1 VGATRGRDVRRVA
14 MLSVHTS
21 PLAQPGFGDAGGMNI
36 YVLELARQL
45 ARFGVESEIFTRAT
59 ASDQPPAVRVEPGVT
74 VRHVMAGPFEGL
86 TKVDLPSQ
94 LCSFAREVLRV
105 EAEHAPY
112 RYDVVHS
119 HYWLSGQ
126 VGAVARDR
134 WSVPLIHTMHT
145 MAKVKNATG
154 IAGEPPEPL
163 TRIVGE
169 QQVVDAADRLIANTT
184 GEAADLIRHYDA
196 DLRLVDVVH
205 PGVDLTVFAPRPRP
219 AVRDEL
225 GLPPDARVLLFAG
238 RLQPL
243 KAPDVLLRAA
253 RELLDRGREPT
264 DRLVVVIVGG
274 QSGTGPDQPR
284 ALRELVDELGLG
296 DVVRLE
302 PALPPTELARWY
314 SAADVVCVPSYSESF
329 GLVALE
335 AQACGTPVA
344 AAAVG
349 GLPTAVVDG
358 RTGRLVSGHDPVEW
372 ARVLDDMLA
381 APARL
386 KLMGRR
392 AARHAARFG
401 WHQTARET
409 MRVYR
414 AAMAEIP
421 RPRIAV
427 S

>member
-1 VGATRGRDVRRVA
+1 MGTERDVRRVA

-21 PLAQPGFGDAGGMNI
+21 PLAQPGFGDAGGMNV

-59 ASDQPPAVRVEPGVT
+59 LSDLPPAVRVEPGVT

-86 TKVDLPSQ
+86 TKADLSSQ
-94 LCSFAREVLRV
+94 LCTFVRDVLRV
-105 EAEHAPY
+105 EAAHTPY
-112 RYDVVHS
+112 RYDLIHS

-126 VGAVARDR
+126 VGVVARDR

-145 MAKVKNATG
+145 MAKVKNAAG
-154 IAGEPPEPL
+154 VAGEPLEPL

-169 QQVVDAADRLIANTT
+169 EQVVEAADRLIANTS
-184 GEAADLIRHYDA
+184 GEADDLVRHYDA
-196 DLRLVDVVH
+196 DPRLVDVVH
-205 PGVDLTVFAPRPRP
+205 PGVDLSVFAPQPRQ

-225 GLPPDARVLLFAG
+225 GLPADARVLLFAG

-253 RELLDRGREPT
+253 RDLLDRKPGLAE
-264 DRLVVVIVGG
+264 RLAVVVVGG
-274 QSGTGPDQPR
+274 QSGDGADQVH
-284 ALRELVDELGLG
+284 ALRQLAAQLGIDDLL
-296 DVVRLE
+296 RLE
-302 PALPPTELARWY
+302 PAQPPTRLARWY
-314 SAADVVCVPSYSESF
+314 SAADLVCVPSYSESF

-335 AQACGTPVA
+335 AQACGTPVVA
-344 AAAVG
+344 TAVG
-349 GLPTAVVDG
+349 GLPTAVRDG
-358 RTGRLVSGHDPVEW
+358 RTGRLVDGHDPAEW
-372 ARVLDDMLA
+372 AHVLDELLS

-386 KLMGRR
+386 SLMGRR
-392 AARHAARFG
+392 AARHAATFG
-401 WHQTARET
+401 WDRTARET

-414 AAMAEIP
+414 AAMAELP